1 MVGGS
6 VVRSKGI
13 NRKKCSSISVG
24 RDMVGR
30 DMEQSRVTLLP
41 ASTGTHSRQDT
52 RGRPAPMGTGT
63 SGGPTFSHLSLHRV
77 HTHRLSL
84 DSYANIPRH
93 LLVCSPRALRPLPA
107 PISLTWAFA
116 KCSCTLET
124 LQTQAPFLIPIRWT
138 QPASS
143 PRILPRSASHRVD
156 RIRSD

>member
-1 MVGGS
+1 MQQHQCWEGYG
-6 VVRSKGI
+6 
-13 NRKKCSSISVG
+13 CQ
-24 RDMVGR
+24 
-30 DMEQSRVTLLP
+30 EQSRVTLLP
-41 ASTGTHSRQDT
+41 APTGTHSRQDT

-93 LLVCSPRALRPLPA
+93 LPVCGPRALRPPPA

-116 KCSCTLET
+116 KCSCTLEI
-124 LQTQAPFLIPIRWT
+124 LNSRAPFLIPGLRI

-143 PRILPRSASHRVD
+143 SRILPRSASQRVD
-156 RIRSD
+156 GIQSD